1 MRTRTVLSLLFLSL
15 ALPLLCACGHAGSS
29 TAIAAVPAEDY
40 VPPSVGTIPRDEA
53 REVAA
58 LLAQS
63 SAALRAGR
71 LIAPAGDNALEW
83 GLKARA
89 LAPSHRGVQQ
99 QLSDIGPY
107 VASAVDGAIRGGD
120 FAEAERVLGLLTQ
133 ASGESLAVHQLRE
146 SLRLAVAKANAA
158 EARRDAAAAR
168 AGAASPTAT
177 EVAEITATP

>member
-1 MRTRTVLSLLFLSL
+1 MRTRTVLSLLILSL
-15 ALPLLCACGHAGSS
+15 SLPLLSACGSGGS
-29 TAIAAVPAEDY
+29 TVAIAAVPAEDF
-40 VPPSVGTIPRDEA
+40 VAPTAGAIPRDEA
-53 REVAA
+53 LEAA
-58 LLAQS
+58 QLLARS

-89 LAPSHRGVQQ
+89 LAPGHRGVQQ

-107 VASAVDGAIRGGD
+107 VASAIDGSIRSGD

-146 SLRLAVAKANAA
+146 SLRLAVAKAAAA
-158 EARRDAAAAR
+158 EARREAAAAP
-168 AGAASPTAT
+168 AAPPPVVA
-177 EVAEITATP
+177 EVAATP